1 MRRHR
6 VNFVCVIDHKG
17 LKVVL
22 FRQSGDFSLGG
33 GWGLQYGS
41 LGKLVNEI
49 VAIGTTVKFIG
60 VLYC

>member
-6 VNFVCVIDHKG
+6 VNFVCVIDHEG

-22 FRQSGDFSLGG
+22 FRQSGDLSLGG

-41 LGKLVNEI
+41 LGELVNQI
-49 VAIGTTVKFIG
+49 VAIDTTLMVIA
-60 VLYC
+60 VLDC